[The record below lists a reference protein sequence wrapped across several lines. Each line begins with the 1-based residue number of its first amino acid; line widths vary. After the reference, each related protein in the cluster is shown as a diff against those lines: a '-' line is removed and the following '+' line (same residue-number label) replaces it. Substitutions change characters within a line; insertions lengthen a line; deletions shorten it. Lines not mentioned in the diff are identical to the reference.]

1 MRILYVSPYPPA
13 RDGIGTYTHVLAQ
26 AVRERGH
33 EIAVVAARPH
43 PDAPEEVVGALG
55 GGRAPLREAV
65 DRFRPDV
72 VHVQFAVPAFGTRA
86 PAVARWLAAP
96 GGVPAVATL
105 HEVTRDT
112 ALLRGP
118 GRALYRHLAR
128 GCDRLVVHTRPA
140 LATLGALGL
149 DGRATVIPHFSA
161 PPPPA
166 TTTAAELRA
175 RFGLGD
181 DDRLLLAFGHIHVSK
196 GLDDLVRAV
205 AMLPPATR
213 AGVRVVVAGAV
224 RRRHGPFRAFEARDH
239 LHEATVRRLAGR
251 HGVRDL
257 LVFTGYVPDGAVAAW
272 FDAAEAVVLPYRD
285 AEQSGVANLARAF
298 GVPVIAT
305 TAGGL
310 AELFEGSPWAVP
322 PGAPDR
328 LAAAIADLLASGP
341 HAEDSA
347 PAATAPRAEGS
358 PPAATAPH
366 AEDSPPAAT
375 APHAVRATR
384 AEDTGLATVVTRTI
398 ALYESVHAPLAH
410 TPGNR
415 PDAP

>member
-13 RDGIGTYTHVLAQ
+13 RDGIGAYTHVLAH

-33 EIAVVAARPH
+33 DIAVVAARPH
-43 PDAPEEVVGALG
+43 PDAPGEVIGTLG
-55 GGRAPLREAV
+55 STVQPLREAV

-72 VHVQFAVPAFGTRA
+72 VHAQFAVPAFGARA

-96 GGVPAVATL
+96 GVPAVATL

-128 GCDRLVVHTRPA
+128 GCDRLVVHTRA
-140 LATLGALGL
+140 AGDTLRALGL
-149 DGRATVIPHFSA
+149 DGKATVIPHFST

-166 TTTAAELRA
+166 TGTPAELRK

-181 DDRLLLAFGHIHVSK
+181 DRVLLAFGHVHVSK
-196 GLDDLVRAV
+196 GLDDLVRAMT
-205 AMLPPATR
+205 MLPPGTL
-213 AGVRVVVAGAV
+213 GEVRVVVAGAV
-224 RRRHGPFRAFEARDH
+224 RRRHGPFRVFEARDH
-239 LHEATVRRLAGR
+239 LHEAAVRRLARRYGL
-251 HGVRDL
+251 RDR
-257 LVFTGYVPDGAVAAW
+257 LVFTGYVPDGDVAAW
-272 FDAAEAVVLPYRD
+272 FGAAEAVVLPYRD

-328 LAAAIADLLASGP
+328 LASAIADLLETGP
-341 HAEDSA
+341 QAL
-347 PAATAPRAEGS
+347 PC
-358 PPAATAPH
+358 
-366 AEDSPPAAT
+366 
-375 APHAVRATR
+375 
-384 AEDTGLATVVTRTI
+384 AEDTSLNVITQRTI
-398 ALYESVHAPLAH
+398 ALYESAH